1 MTVAAPGPAGK
12 DGAPTVAQEPERHDE
27 TVARLERRWQ
37 REREARLESE
47 RIAEAGLRRLWEA
60 TQELDRRVEERTA
73 ELLRARAD
81 AEAAARAKTEF
92 LANLSH
98 EVGTPLQT
106 ILSALELARPA
117 STKDRERLD
126 VAARAVVE
134 LRDLFR
140 NLLELS
146 QMEVGSVDLRPAM
159 VELAAVADDL
169 AVRWRD
175 RCIARGILLVP
186 HASGRAT
193 VDRDRL
199 TQVADALLDNAT
211 KFARPG
217 TVQLGLTAAD
227 GAVVLTVED
236 EGPGVADHA
245 LEHIF
250 EPFVQLDGAND
261 RSVGGAGIGLALVR
275 GLAHQLGGTATAS
288 HGAAGGLAV
297 HVTVPDTSPEPLT
310 SPLRSAT

>member
-1 MTVAAPGPAGK
+1 MTAAPGTAGQDEGPAAAG
-12 DGAPTVAQEPERHDE
+12 DPEQLRA
-27 TVARLERRWQ
+27 TIARLERKWH

-47 RIAEAGLRRLWEA
+47 RIAETGLRRLWEA

-81 AEAAARAKTEF
+81 AETAARAKTEF

-117 STKDRERLD
+117 SAQDRERLD
-126 VAARAVVE
+126 VAARAAVE

-146 QMEVGSVDLRPAM
+146 QMEVGSVDLRPVSVDLSEM
-159 VELAAVADDL
+159 ADDL

-175 RCIARGILLVP
+175 RCTARGILLVP
-186 HASGRAT
+186 DASGRAT
-193 VDRDRL
+193 VDSDRL

-217 TVQLGLTAAD
+217 TVHLGLTAA
-227 GAVVLTVED
+227 GGTVELRVED
-236 EGPGVADHA
+236 EGPGVADHS
-245 LEHIF
+245 LERMF

-275 GLAHQLGGTATAS
+275 GLAQQLGGTATAS
-288 HGAAGGLAV
+288 LSADGGLTV
-297 HVTVPDTSPEPLT
+297 SVTVPDTSSEPLS